1 MKDYILEAEK
11 KRYIERTPKS
21 QALQIEAEKFLP
33 GGSSRTTAYF
43 DPYPHFIEKGIGKY
57 IYDVDD
63 NEYLDLMI
71 NATSLILGH
80 SHPDIVSSVQEQS
93 ELGLAFSG
101 PTESQISLAKI
112 LCDRIPSVDTIRFTN
127 SGTEGTMMAI
137 RAAREFTG
145 RRKIVK
151 VEGGYHGAHEYVAVS
166 VYASGKDDAGDPKA
180 TPEYSKQPK
189 TITDDVI
196 VIKYND
202 IDSMDKV
209 LSQNAKDIACVIIEP
224 VVSNFGYLPADGEF
238 LAHLRRLTDETGII
252 LIFDEVQSFRLA
264 QGGAQELLGVI
275 PDMTCLGKII
285 GGGLPIGAFG
295 GREDI
300 MRLFDPTQEVTPI
313 SHAGTF
319 NANPVTMRAGEVV
332 MNHLTQDVY
341 YRINAMGEVL
351 RNKLSVTF
359 DELEIPIRV
368 TGIGSLFGLH
378 FTASNISNYD
388 DVLASDLDKKTMF
401 FLGMLNEG
409 VLMQTGIAGSLNV
422 LSTEDD
428 IDRIVNAARKVA
440 QRTK

>member
-1 MKDYILEAEK
+1 M
-11 KRYIERTPKS
+11 
-21 QALQIEAEKFLP
+21 
-33 GGSSRTTAYF
+33 
-43 DPYPHFIEKGIGKY
+43 
-57 IYDVDD
+57 
-63 NEYLDLMI
+63 
-71 NATSLILGH
+71 
-80 SHPDIVSSVQEQS
+80 
-93 ELGLAFSG
+93 
-101 PTESQISLAKI
+101 
-112 LCDRIPSVDTIRFTN
+112 
-127 SGTEGTMMAI
+127 
-137 RAAREFTG
+137 
-145 RRKIVK
+145 
-151 VEGGYHGAHEYVAVS
+151 
-166 VYASGKDDAGDPKA
+166 
-180 TPEYSKQPK
+180 
-189 TITDDVI
+189 
-196 VIKYND
+196 
-202 IDSMDKV
+202 
-209 LSQNAKDIACVIIEP
+209 IIEP

-319 NANPVTMRAGEVV
+319 NANPVTMKAGEIV

-341 YRINAMGEVL
+341 YRINALGEVL

>member
-1 MKDYILEAEK
+1 MNNHILETEK
-11 KRYIERTPKS
+11 KRYIERTPRS
-21 QALQIEAEKFLP
+21 QALQREAEKFLP

-43 DPYPHFIEKGIGKY
+43 DPYPHFIEKGMGKY
-57 IYDVDD
+57 IYDVDG
-63 NEYLDLMI
+63 NKYLDLMI

-80 SHPDIVSSVQEQS
+80 SHPEIATSVQEQS
-93 ELGLAFSG
+93 ILGLAFSG

-127 SGTEGTMMAI
+127 SGTEGTMMAV

-166 VYASGKDDAGDPKA
+166 VYSSEKDNSGEPKA

-202 IDSMDKV
+202 VKAMDKV
-209 LSQNAKDIACVIIEP
+209 LRQNCQDIACVIIEP
-224 VVSNFGYLPADGEF
+224 VVSNFGYLPANIDF
-238 LAHLRRLTDETGII
+238 LTRLRSVTAETGII
-252 LIFDEVQSFRLA
+252 LIFDEVQSFRLGP
-264 QGGAQELLGVI
+264 GGAQELLGVI

-295 GREDI
+295 GRKDI
-300 MRLFDPTQEVTPI
+300 MNLFDPTQEVTPI

-332 MNHLTQDVY
+332 MNHLTQEVY
-341 YRINAMGEVL
+341 DRMNSMGEVL
-351 RNKLSVTF
+351 RNKLGATF
-359 DELEIPIRV
+359 DELGIPIQV

-378 FTASNISNYD
+378 FTASEISNYD
-388 DVLASDLDKKTMF
+388 DVLSADLDKKAMF

-409 VLMQTGIAGSLNV
+409 ILMQTGIAGSLNV
-422 LSTEDD
+422 LSTDAD
-428 IDRIVNAARKVA
+428 VDRIVNTVRKVA
-440 QRTK
+440 QRSQ

>member
-1 MKDYILEAEK
+1 MNEHILETEK
-11 KRYIERTPKS
+11 NRYIERTPRSK
-21 QALQIEAEKFLP
+21 ALQGEAEKFLP

-43 DPYPHFIEKGIGKY
+43 APYPHFIEKGVGKY
-57 IYDVDD
+57 IYDVDG
-63 NEYLDLMI
+63 NKYLDLMI

-80 SHPDIVSSVQEQS
+80 SNPDIALSVQEQS
-93 ELGLAFSG
+93 KLGLAFSG

-112 LCDRIPSVDTIRFTN
+112 LCDRIPSIDTIRFTN

-166 VYASGKDDAGDPKA
+166 VYASGKDESGEPKA

-202 IDSMDKV
+202 IDAMDKV
-209 LSQNAKDIACVIIEP
+209 LRQNSGDIACVIIEP
-224 VVSNFGYLPADGEF
+224 VVSNFGYLPADIEF
-238 LAHLRRLTDETGII
+238 LTELRNVTDETGII

-264 QGGAQELLGVI
+264 PGGAQELFDVI

-300 MRLFDPTQEVTPI
+300 MGLFDPTQEVTAI

-332 MNHLTQDVY
+332 MNQLTQDVY
-341 YRINAMGEVL
+341 DRMNSMGEVL
-351 RNKLSVTF
+351 RNKLAATF
-359 DELEIPIRV
+359 NELEIPIQV
-368 TGIGSLFGLH
+368 TGIGSLFGFH
-378 FTASNISNYD
+378 FTSMNISNYD
-388 DVLASDLDKKTMF
+388 DVLSADLDKKAMF

-409 VLMQTGIAGSLNV
+409 VLLQTGIAGSLNI
-422 LSTEDD
+422 LSTEAD

-440 QRTK
+440 QRSR

>member
-1 MKDYILEAEK
+1 M
-11 KRYIERTPKS
+11 S
-21 QALQIEAEKFLP
+21 
-33 GGSSRTTAYF
+33 
-43 DPYPHFIEKGIGKY
+43 
-57 IYDVDD
+57 
-63 NEYLDLMI
+63 
-71 NATSLILGH
+71 
-80 SHPDIVSSVQEQS
+80 
-93 ELGLAFSG
+93 
-101 PTESQISLAKI
+101 
-112 LCDRIPSVDTIRFTN
+112 
-127 SGTEGTMMAI
+127 
-137 RAAREFTG
+137 
-145 RRKIVK
+145 
-151 VEGGYHGAHEYVAVS
+151 
-166 VYASGKDDAGDPKA
+166 
-180 TPEYSKQPK
+180 
-189 TITDDVI
+189 
-196 VIKYND
+196 
-202 IDSMDKV
+202 
-209 LSQNAKDIACVIIEP
+209 EP
-224 VVSNFGYLPADGEF
+224 VVSNFGYLPADGKF

-319 NANPVTMRAGEVV
+319 NANPITMRAGEVV

-359 DELEIPIRV
+359 DELDIPIRV

-388 DVLASDLDKKTMF
+388 DVLAADLDKKTMF

-409 VLMQTGIAGSLNV
+409 VLMQTGIAGALNV

-440 QRTK
+440 QRIK

>member
-180 TPEYSKQPK
+180 TSEYSKQPK
-189 TITDDVI
+189 TID
-196 VIKYND
+196 Y
-202 IDSMDKV
+202 S
-209 LSQNAKDIACVIIEP
+209 
-224 VVSNFGYLPADGEF
+224 
-238 LAHLRRLTDETGII
+238 
-252 LIFDEVQSFRLA
+252 
-264 QGGAQELLGVI
+264 
-275 PDMTCLGKII
+275 
-285 GGGLPIGAFG
+285 
-295 GREDI
+295 
-300 MRLFDPTQEVTPI
+300 
-313 SHAGTF
+313 
-319 NANPVTMRAGEVV
+319 
-332 MNHLTQDVY
+332 
-341 YRINAMGEVL
+341 
-351 RNKLSVTF
+351 
-359 DELEIPIRV
+359 
-368 TGIGSLFGLH
+368 
-378 FTASNISNYD
+378 TAAI
-388 DVLASDLDKKTMF
+388 
-401 FLGMLNEG
+401 
-409 VLMQTGIAGSLNV
+409 SLNLYALCAKSV
-422 LSTEDD
+422 SLAMPRLVVE
-428 IDRIVNAARKVA
+428 A
-440 QRTK
+440 